1 MNTTPHVT
9 TQFPPLL
16 PRLGEGPV
24 ICSAEKDRK
33 PGSPP
38 AMVLLMGK
46 IVRGITWV
54 LKNVK
59 VQPARKSLRVCETVS
74 LGERRFVAVVQ
85 VDEERYLIGGG
96 TGSVSLL
103 SRLPDLNKSASTC
116 VRSAGN
122 EIGQ

>member
-1 MNTTPHVT
+1 
-9 TQFPPLL
+9 
-16 PRLGEGPV
+16 
-24 ICSAEKDRK
+24 
-33 PGSPP
+33 
-38 AMVLLMGK
+38 MVLLMGK

-59 VQPARKSLRVCETVS
+59 VQPARKTLRVCETVS